1 MSIGCNQGEQI
12 VRENMSLMGYNRV
25 SSLIDCHTYDKD
37 VELRVNSAMVTQLVM
52 LVAENFA
59 DILVQNDD
67 VDELVEDDLTENYSS
82 LLGGEYE
89 VSFPLYKELNWDVI
103 NAMNAK
109 TLTSCS
115 GLWNESNELYKGLR
129 FENKADLQY
138 VLRRYSIHRN
148 QHFVSSKFNP
158 NLWAIKCKKSSE
170 GCKLRICVCR
180 RKTHGM
186 FEIKKNT
193 SVLVHVSILNYH
205 KTTLN

>member
-109 TLTSCS
+109 TLT
-115 GLWNESNELYKGLR
+115 
-129 FENKADLQY
+129 
-138 VLRRYSIHRN
+138 
-148 QHFVSSKFNP
+148 
-158 NLWAIKCKKSSE
+158 
-170 GCKLRICVCR
+170 
-180 RKTHGM
+180 
-186 FEIKKNT
+186 
-193 SVLVHVSILNYH
+193 
-205 KTTLN
+205 